1 MRIYLASQRRLAVSA
16 VALAVGSAVLVPATA
31 MAVGRHHGGQPTTWT
46 LSGQVTPAALKGGPW
61 TLGQTPATYGSPTAG
76 YCDAAGNV
84 TRNPGTQLFQPA
96 YFPNVSGSGQHLRGF
111 FDYRPKDTDEAVV
124 AAKSDDGGRTW
135 TYQGEA
141 LESQQGQCPSPA
153 LNDDGQGHPT
163 LLHVGGKDYLY
174 TLTRP
179 TADTPGSQ
187 LLVHPV
193 DADAENPLAKLPS
206 AQAVGTGAQTTLTAA
221 VTLPA
226 ATIPAADTSAFEIPG
241 TVRVQTAAGLVDVR
255 CTGSTATSFTGC
267 TGGTGAAASGA
278 AASAYAIVP
287 AGTLAT
293 TGLVSPDGILG
304 VLPGKGGRDG
314 ADGQDGADRGGD
326 SVTILYVEK
335 QLDYFKTADQAN
347 ACAVPYATLA
357 QTGEGKNKAP
367 YYGNNEDR
375 STVRSATTRDGIHF
389 TDNGPVAGLGNN
401 EGTGATD
408 TRFVSPSGTV
418 VTNPDGSLGLF
429 YAAGN
434 CYDGDSDGFHYIGYA
449 TSKDGQNWQVVDGF
463 TNPLL
468 AVDTTFPQ
476 TSPALYYSGRIYG
489 PQVVLGHDGK
499 TATMVFAGYRTPK
512 PLPKPGTALG
522 TDPNALYTV
531 GANDLATYRSILTV
545 TLTTK

>member
-1 MRIYLASQRRLAVSA
+1 MRIYLASKRRLAVSA
-16 VALAVGSAVLVPATA
+16 VALAVGTAVVVPATA
-31 MAVGRHHGGQPTTWT
+31 MAVGGRHHGGRPTAWT
-46 LSGQVTPAALKGGPW
+46 LSGQVTPASLTGGPW
-61 TLGQTPATYGSPTAG
+61 TLGQAPATYGSPTAG
-76 YCDAAGNV
+76 YCDASGNV
-84 TRNPGTQLFQPA
+84 TRNPGTELFQPA
-96 YFPNVSGSGQHLRGF
+96 YFPNVSGSGRHLRGF
-111 FDYRPKDTDEAVV
+111 FDYRPKDTDEAVL
-124 AAKSDDGGRTW
+124 AAESDDGGRTW

-141 LESQQGQCPSPA
+141 LESQQGQCPSPVV
-153 LNDDGQGHPT
+153 NDDGQGHPT
-163 LLHVGGKDYLY
+163 LLHVGGKDFLY

-187 LLVHPV
+187 LLVHQV
-193 DADAENPLAKLPS
+193 DADAENPLAELPS
-206 AQAVGTGAQTTLTAA
+206 AQAVGTGASTTLTAA

-226 ATIPAADTSAFEIPG
+226 ATIAAADTSAFEIPG
-241 TVRVQTAAGLVDVR
+241 TVRIQTAAGLVDVR
-255 CTGSTATSFTGC
+255 CSGSTAASFTGC
-267 TGGTGAAASGA
+267 TGGTGSAASGA
-278 AASAYAIVP
+278 AAVAYAVVP
-287 AGTLAT
+287 AGARAT

-304 VLPGKGGRDG
+304 VLPGKGD
-314 ADGQDGADRGGD
+314 DDRD
-326 SVTILYVEK
+326 SVTVLYVEK

-357 QTGEGKNKAP
+357 LTGEGKNKAP

-389 TDNGPVAGLGNN
+389 TDNGPVTGLGDN

-418 VTNPDGSLGLF
+418 VKNPDGTLGLF

-449 TSKDGQNWQVVDGF
+449 TSKDGLNWSIVDGF
-463 TNPLL
+463 THPLL
-468 AVDTTFPQ
+468 AADSTFPK

-489 PQVVLGHDGK
+489 PQVVLGHDGR

-522 TDPNALYTV
+522 TDPNARYTV
-531 GANDLATYRSILTV
+531 GADDLATYRSILTV
-545 TLTTK
+545 TLTAE

>member
-1 MRIYLASQRRLAVSA
+1 MRIYLASKRRLAVSA
-16 VALAVGSAVLVPATA
+16 AALAVGSALVVPATA
-31 MAVGRHHGGQPTTWT
+31 LAAGRHHGGRPTTWA
-46 LSGQVTPAALKGGPW
+46 LSGQVTPAWLKGGPW
-61 TLGQTPATYGSPTAG
+61 TLGQAPATYGSPTAG
-76 YCDAAGNV
+76 YCDADGDV
-84 TRNPGTQLFQPA
+84 TRNPGTELFQPA
-96 YFPNVSGSGQHLRGF
+96 YFPNVSGSGRHLRGF

-124 AAKSDDGGRTW
+124 AAESDDGGRTW

-141 LESQQGQCPSPA
+141 LESQRGQCPSPA

-163 LLHVGGKDYLY
+163 LLHVDGKDFLY

-187 LLVHPV
+187 LLVHRV
-193 DADAENPLAKLPS
+193 DADAGNPLAKLPS
-206 AQAVGTGAQTTLTAA
+206 AQAVGTGASTTLTAA
-221 VTLPA
+221 ATLPA
-226 ATIPAADTSAFEIPG
+226 ATLAAADTSAFEIPG
-241 TVRVQTAAGLVDVR
+241 TVRVQTSAGLVDVR
-255 CTGSTATSFTGC
+255 CAGSTATSFTGC
-267 TGGTGAAASGA
+267 TGGTGSAAAG
-278 AASAYAIVP
+278 ASAVAYAVVP
-287 AGTLAT
+287 AGAEAT

-304 VLPGKGGRDG
+304 VLPGKGD
-314 ADGQDGADRGGD
+314 DDRD
-326 SVTILYVEK
+326 SVTVLYVEK

-389 TDNGPVAGLGNN
+389 TDNGPVQGLGDN
-401 EGTGATD
+401 EGTSATD

-418 VTNPDGSLGLF
+418 VKNPDGSLGLF
-429 YAAGN
+429 YAGGN

-449 TSKDGQNWQVVDGF
+449 TSKDGLNWTIVDGF

-468 AVDTTFPQ
+468 AVDTSFPQ

-489 PQVVLGHDGK
+489 PQVVLGKDGK

-531 GANDLATYRSILTV
+531 GAGDPATYRSILTV
-545 TLTTK
+545 TLSSK

>member
-1 MRIYLASQRRLAVSA
+1 MRIYLASKRRLAVSA

-31 MAVGRHHGGQPTTWT
+31 MAAGRHHGGQPTTWT
-46 LSGQVTPAALKGGPW
+46 LSGQVAPASLKGGPW

-76 YCDAAGNV
+76 YCDASGNV
-84 TRNPGTQLFQPA
+84 TRNPGTELFQPA
-96 YFPNVSGSGQHLRGF
+96 YFPNVTGSGQHLTGF
-111 FDYRPKDTDEAVV
+111 FDYRPKDTDEAVL
-124 AAKSDDGGRTW
+124 AAKSDDGGKTW
-135 TYQGEA
+135 TYQGQA
-141 LESQQGQCPSPA
+141 LESQKGQCPSPD

-163 LLHVGGKDYLY
+163 VLHVGGKDFLY

-187 LLVHPV
+187 LLVHRIDS
-193 DADAENPLAKLPS
+193 DAKNPLAKLPA
-206 AQAVGTGAQTTLTAA
+206 AQAVGTGAATTLTAA

-226 ATIPAADTSAFEIPG
+226 ATIPAAATSAFEIPG
-241 TVRVQTAAGLVDVR
+241 TVRVQTSAGLQDVR
-255 CTGSTATSFTGC
+255 CTDSTATSFTGC
-267 TGGTGAAASGA
+267 TGGTGSAASGA
-278 AASAYAIVP
+278 AVITYPVVP
-287 AGTLAT
+287 AGAQAT

-304 VLPGKGGRDG
+304 VLPSKGVGGKD
-314 ADGQDGADRGGD
+314 A
-326 SVTILYVEK
+326 VTVLYVEK
-335 QLDYFKTADQAN
+335 QLSYFQTADQAN
-347 ACAVPYATLA
+347 ACAVPFATLN
-357 QTGEGKNKAP
+357 QIGEGKNKAP

-375 STVRSATTRDGIHF
+375 STVRSATTTDGIHF
-389 TDNGPVAGLGNN
+389 VDHGPVNGLGDN
-401 EGTGATD
+401 ESTSATA

-418 VTNPDGSLGLF
+418 VKNPDGTLGLF

-449 TSKDGQNWQVVDGF
+449 TSKDGVNWTIVDGF

-476 TSPALYYSGRIYG
+476 TTPALYYSGRIYG

-522 TDPNALYTV
+522 TNPSALYTV
-531 GANDLATYRSILTV
+531 GANDLASYRSILTV
-545 TLTTK
+545 TLATK